1 MGSLFAGAKPWIC
14 TIPCSDG
21 DSLQIAALH
30 SSGAQKIS
38 LGLYQFFFSLRMWSH
53 SVLHLCMLC
62 LAYGSCVGL
71 TESREEEFQ
80 TIFGAL
86 H

>member
-1 MGSLFAGAKPWIC
+1 M
-14 TIPCSDG
+14 
-21 DSLQIAALH
+21 
-30 SSGAQKIS
+30 
-38 LGLYQFFFSLRMWSH
+38 
-53 SVLHLCMLC
+53 LHLCMLC
-62 LAYGSCVGL
+62 LAYVSCVGL